1 MLNKSRLITIG
12 LSVVA
17 TAVVVGMLRKS
28 AAEKIASKQAE
39 AKDTLAGKLGIL

>member
-17 TAVVVGMLRKS
+17 TAVAIGMIRKS
-28 AAEKIASKQAE
+28 ASEKIAAGT
-39 AKDTLAGKLGIL
+39 AKASDTLAGKLGVL

>member
-17 TAVVVGMLRKS
+17 TAVAIGMLRKS
-28 AAEKIASKQAE
+28 ASDKIASG
-39 AKDTLAGKLGIL
+39 AKPGDTLAGKLGVL